1 MAQQRI
7 IDMAKSRIANFSN
20 LSDNFLIIFSV
31 HLVGLANFVSRKYWA
46 NRYWPTNLDFRF
58 KFWTFHEF
66 WIIRH
71 GSENIFENSKF
82 EFTRQKKVGRLD
94 CRDRFYS
101 EPTGHNCIN
110 SNTWSAPRR
119 YSFVF
124 SAFWNSVF
132 RQILNCWVQTK
143 TKPTHGT
150 ARTTHQ
156 QNPFT
161 FSFFFFFFFFGG
173 GGLRSPLPR
182 RAVSYLVLCYQYEP
196 SGSHR

>member
-1 MAQQRI
+1 MRELSTI
-7 IDMAKSRIANFSN
+7 YWERTPPPFRAKEIGWISRFLNFY
-20 LSDNFLIIFSV
+20 
-31 HLVGLANFVSRKYWA
+31 HL
-46 NRYWPTNLDFRF
+46 
-58 KFWTFHEF
+58 

-71 GSENIFENSKF
+71 GSENIFENSNSKF

-101 EPTGHNCIN
+101 EPTGQNCIN
-110 SNTWSAPRR
+110 SKACTCTRQH
-119 YSFVF
+119 SFVF

-156 QNPFT
+156 ENPFT
-161 FSFFFFFFFFGG
+161 FSFFFFLGG
-173 GGLRSPLPR
+173 GGLRSPLPLKASPA
-182 RAVSYLVLCYQYEP
+182 AVSYLVLCYQYEP